1 MYICNNLRLEAHP
14 YQRPLCYFKRLLMA
28 LPILLGNSSKYTR
41 NNIYFLKNDNNQPP
55 LKIERV
61 AFVYLGVD
69 WLCIPSINPLP
80 SWCQYIC

>member
-1 MYICNNLRLEAHP
+1 MRLEAHP

-41 NNIYFLKNDNNQPP
+41 NNMYFLKNDNNQPP

-61 AFVYLGVD
+61 AFYLGVD
-69 WLCIPSINPLP
+69 WLCILSINPLP

>member
-61 AFVYLGVD
+61 AFVTWGLTGFAF
-69 WLCIPSINPLP
+69 
-80 SWCQYIC
+80 CQ